1 MRLINLNCIDSE
13 SFKYSIELYLSYYNI
28 KNNYARVS
36 QLNNNL
42 NPYIH
47 IKFNKN
53 IDILQFEKDSPH
65 INLFMININS
75 KPVFLTGNNAPITI
89 TIVQVNDHRYSLF
102 KPSIYTFNSNI
113 NEINRINKIDRD
125 KHKNYK
131 LTDQIKKDLCL
142 HF

>member
-13 SFKYSIELYLSYYNI
+13 SFKYSIELYLSYYII

-53 IDILQFEKDSPH
+53 SDILQFEKDNRH
-65 INLFMININS
+65 IDLFIIDINS
-75 KPVFLTGNNAPITI
+75 KPVFLTRNNAPITI
-89 TIVQVNDHRYSLF
+89 TIVQVNDY
-102 KPSIYTFNSNI
+102 
-113 NEINRINKIDRD
+113 
-125 KHKNYK
+125 
-131 LTDQIKKDLCL
+131 
-142 HF
+142 

>member
-13 SFKYSIELYLSYYNI
+13 SFKYSIELDLSYYNI

-53 IDILQFEKDSPH
+53 SDILQFEKDNPH
-65 INLFMININS
+65 IDLFIIDINS
-75 KPVFLTGNNAPITI
+75 KPVFLTRNNAPITI
-89 TIVQVNDHRYSLF
+89 TIVQVNDY
-102 KPSIYTFNSNI
+102 
-113 NEINRINKIDRD
+113 
-125 KHKNYK
+125 
-131 LTDQIKKDLCL
+131 
-142 HF
+142 